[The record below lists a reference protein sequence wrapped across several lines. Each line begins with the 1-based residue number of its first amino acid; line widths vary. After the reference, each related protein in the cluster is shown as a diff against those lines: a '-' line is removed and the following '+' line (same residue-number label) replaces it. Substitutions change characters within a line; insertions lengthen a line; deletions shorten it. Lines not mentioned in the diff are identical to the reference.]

1 MSATA
6 AVIHPAPRLPL
17 ALKLGFTAFMVVL
30 VPFYWITYGP
40 TNFLYFCDV
49 AMFLTLAAIWTES
62 PLLASLP
69 AVGLIVP
76 QLVWCADFV
85 ASWLGMP
92 LLSMTAYMF
101 DPGIPLFARG
111 LSSFHAWLP
120 FVLVYLV
127 ARLGYDRRALPGWT
141 LLAWAL
147 LAISRLFLP
156 APPADP
162 AQPNVPV
169 NVNYVY
175 GFSDTAA
182 QTLMP
187 GWAWLALLFVGLPL
201 LVFWPT
207 HLVLQRWRG
216 LPDRAQ
222 PPR

>member
-1 MSATA
+1 MSTTA
-6 AVIHPAPRLPL
+6 ATVPAQRVPL
-17 ALKLGFTAFMVVL
+17 ALKLGFTAFMAIM

-49 AMFLTLAAIWTES
+49 AMFFTLAAVWSES
-62 PLLASLP
+62 PLLASMP

-76 QLVWCADFV
+76 QFVWCVDFL

-120 FVLVYLV
+120 FVLVFLV
-127 ARLGYDRRALPGWT
+127 ARLGYDLRAFLYWT
-141 LLAWAL
+141 LLAWGL
-147 LAISRLFLP
+147 LAICRLSLP
-156 APPADP
+156 PPPPDP
-162 AQPNVPV
+162 ANPNVPV

-175 GFSDTAA
+175 GFGDAAA

-187 GWAWLALLFVGLPL
+187 GWAWLALLYVGLPL

-207 HLVLQRWRG
+207 HLVLRRWKA
-216 LPDRAQ
+216 PQ
-222 PPR
+222 

>member
-6 AVIHPAPRLPL
+6 VELVHAPRIPL
-17 ALKLGFTAFMVVL
+17 SLKLAFTAFMAVL

-49 AMFLTLAAIWTES
+49 AMFFTLVAIWTES
-62 PLLASLP
+62 PLLASMP
-69 AVGLIVP
+69 AVGLIFP
-76 QLVWCADFV
+76 QFVWCVDFV

-92 LLSMTAYMF
+92 LLGMTAYMF

-120 FVLVYLV
+120 FVLVFLV
-127 ARLGYDRRALPGWT
+127 ARLGYDRRAFVYWT
-141 LLAWAL
+141 VLAWAL
-147 LAISRLFLP
+147 LAFCRLAMP
-156 APPADP
+156 APPPDP

-169 NVNYVY
+169 NINYVY
-175 GFSDTAA
+175 GFGDAAA
-182 QTLMP
+182 QTFMP
-187 GWAWLALLFVGLPL
+187 GWAWLLLLFVGLPV

-216 LPDRAQ
+216 ARHS
-222 PPR
+222 